1 MTPWLRMVVSGGVD
15 DKDDEWE
22 LTMVNGVVDEG
33 DG

>member
-15 DKDDEWE
+15 DEDDEWE